1 MHHKTSVLPLRSCG
15 LLRDALKYNLKVIC
29 GVHYVDSKTTDVFDT
44 WFDAQDNATQEKVLA
59 GLLALAQGG
68 PSVGRPLVDTIKG
81 SSFTNLKEL
90 RVQHQ
95 ENRCGPSS
103 LLIRYD
109 KQLCCV
115 PAIRAVTR
123 RGFTKK
129 CCRLLRLNT
138 PGI

>member
-1 MHHKTSVLPLRSCG
+1 MVYTMWTV
-15 LLRDALKYNLKVIC
+15 
-29 GVHYVDSKTTDVFDT
+29 KTTDVFDT

-95 ENRCGPSS
+95 GEP
-103 LLIRYD
+103 LLAFFAFDPLRQAIV
-109 KQLCCV
+109 LCAGNKGGNEKRFYKEML
-115 PAIRAVTR
+115 PIAEAEYARHLAELEMR
-123 RGFTKK
+123 
-129 CCRLLRLNT
+129 
-138 PGI
+138 